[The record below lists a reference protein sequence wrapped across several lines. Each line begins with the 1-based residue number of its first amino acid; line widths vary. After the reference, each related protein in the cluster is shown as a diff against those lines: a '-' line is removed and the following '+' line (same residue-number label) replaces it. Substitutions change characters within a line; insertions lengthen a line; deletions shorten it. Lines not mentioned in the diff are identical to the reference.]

1 MKDRGSTCKFRKAL
15 NSCITKFTRGPSVI
29 NSYLH
34 EKQTSRIQSLN
45 EVNSSHDSEVNSSY
59 DRWKKVHIRSEQF
72 TWQWSE
78 YYMWKRCT
86 KFIIMTAYMWTS
98 RREDEFSS
106 FFRSSPV
113 LKYPPVFSWLLHVPP
128 VFSWLLHVHVPNV
141 QFAPCAFRPRKQDAI
156 WMTYLW
162 YFESLYTVQKSFI
175 LTSKFVLTTL
185 YTHPGLIISHLV
197 DDLYL
202 NIC

>member
-1 MKDRGSTCKFRKAL
+1 MSPSSLTAQPVQVCMHNIGYHVNHFLVDR
-15 NSCITKFTRGPSVI
+15 P
-29 NSYLH
+29 
-34 EKQTSRIQSLN
+34 
-45 EVNSSHDSEVNSSY
+45 
-59 DRWKKVHIRSEQF
+59 
-72 TWQWSE
+72 
-78 YYMWKRCT
+78 
-86 KFIIMTAYMWTS
+86 YMWTS

-162 YFESLYTVQKSFI
+162 YFESLHSAEVFYSHFKICFNNFIYPPWVDYFTLGWWLFEYLLASTVNFKIYIFKI
-175 LTSKFVLTTL
+175 
-185 YTHPGLIISHLV
+185 
-197 DDLYL
+197 
-202 NIC
+202 N

>member
-1 MKDRGSTCKFRKAL
+1 MHGIRNQAISVFLDFYSPRIKFKD
-15 NSCITKFTRGPSVI
+15 ITVWDV
-29 NSYLH
+29 YLSICLS
-34 EKQTSRIQSLN
+34 Q
-45 EVNSSHDSEVNSSY
+45 
-59 DRWKKVHIRSEQF
+59 KKL
-72 TWQWSE
+72 E
-78 YYMWKRCT
+78 YNLYLFGT
-86 KFIIMTAYMWTS
+86 YMWTS

-162 YFESLYTVQKSFI
+162 YFESLHSAEVFYSHFKICFNNFIYPPWVDYFTLGWWLFEYLLASTVNFKIYIFKI
-175 LTSKFVLTTL
+175 
-185 YTHPGLIISHLV
+185 
-197 DDLYL
+197 
-202 NIC
+202 N

>member
-1 MKDRGSTCKFRKAL
+1 MIYRIYHYFVSV
-15 NSCITKFTRGPSVI
+15 TK
-29 NSYLH
+29 
-34 EKQTSRIQSLN
+34 RIFK
-45 EVNSSHDSEVNSSY
+45 EP
-59 DRWKKVHIRSEQF
+59 
-72 TWQWSE
+72 WS
-78 YYMWKRCT
+78 
-86 KFIIMTAYMWTS
+86 YMWTS

-162 YFESLYTVQKSFI
+162 YFESLHSAEVFYSHFKICFNNFIYPPWVDYFTLGWWLFEYLLASTVNFKIYIFKI
-175 LTSKFVLTTL
+175 
-185 YTHPGLIISHLV
+185 
-197 DDLYL
+197 
-202 NIC
+202 N